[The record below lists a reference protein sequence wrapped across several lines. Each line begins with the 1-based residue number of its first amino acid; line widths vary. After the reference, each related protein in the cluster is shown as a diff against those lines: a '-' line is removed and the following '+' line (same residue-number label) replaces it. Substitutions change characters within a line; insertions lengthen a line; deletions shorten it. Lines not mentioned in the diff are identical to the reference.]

1 MMTDQKDRSGRWPV
15 WAVALVLYPLAAGA
29 AAVNLFFLFLVLQA
43 IGLRAL
49 TPIEAIV
56 GGIILGVP
64 FAWISG
70 KWMRG
75 LIDQAEDDS

>member
-1 MMTDQKDRSGRWPV
+1 MSATEDKSGRWPV
-15 WAVALVLYPLAAGA
+15 WAVSLVLYPLAAGA

-49 TPIEAIV
+49 TPIESII

-70 KWMRG
+70 KWMHG
-75 LIDQAEDDS
+75 LIKQAEDDA

>member
-1 MMTDQKDRSGRWPV
+1 MTDRGDRSDRWPV

-43 IGLRAL
+43 VGLRAL
-49 TPIEAIV
+49 TPYEAIV
-56 GGIILGVP
+56 GGVILGVP

-75 LIDQAEDDS
+75 LIDQAEDDA

>member
-1 MMTDQKDRSGRWPV
+1 MSVPEGKSGRWPV

-43 IGLRAL
+43 VGLRAL
-49 TPIEAIV
+49 TPIESIV
-56 GGIILGVP
+56 GGIILAVP

-75 LIDQAEDDS
+75 LIDQAEDDA